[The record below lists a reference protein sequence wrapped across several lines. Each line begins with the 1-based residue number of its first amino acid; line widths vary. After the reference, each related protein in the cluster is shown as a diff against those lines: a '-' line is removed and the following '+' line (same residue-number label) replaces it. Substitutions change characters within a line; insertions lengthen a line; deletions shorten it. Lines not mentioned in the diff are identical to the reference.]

1 MTTQT
6 LSPQQRIADCLKHQ
20 LCVACL
26 QPARRGRVIRGCHE
40 RCYRATIRA
49 AQAGKCTIEE
59 RIAQGKLLYSQPS
72 GRKPSNAVSVE
83 LQLKKR
89 RRS

>member
-1 MTTQT
+1 MNTET
-6 LSPQQRIADCLKHQ
+6 LSARQRVADCLKHQ
-20 LCVACL
+20 LCLACL
-26 QPARRGRVIRGCHE
+26 KPARRGRIIRGCHE
-40 RCYRATIRA
+40 RCYRATLRA
-49 AQAGKCTIEE
+49 AQVGKCTLEE

-83 LQLKKR
+83 LQQR

>member
-1 MTTQT
+1 MTAES
-6 LSPQQRIADCLKHQ
+6 LSARQRVNDCQRLQLCLACLK
-20 LCVACL
+20 
-26 QPARRGRVIRGCHE
+26 PARRGRVVRGCHE
-40 RCYRATIRA
+40 RCYRATLRA

-72 GRKPSNAVSVE
+72 GRKPSNAVSLE
-83 LQLKKR
+83 LRRRR

>member
-26 QPARRGRVIRGCHE
+26 QPARRGRIIRGCHE
-40 RCYRATIRA
+40 RCYRATLRA
-49 AQAGKCTIEE
+49 AQAGNCTLEE
-59 RIAQGKLLYSQPS
+59 RIAQGKLLYCAPS
-72 GRKPSNAVSVE
+72 GRKPSNAVSLE
-83 LQLKKR
+83 LQRR